1 MEVLHARCAG
11 LDVHK
16 DVIVACARVVSN
28 GKVTREVQRFGT
40 VTPELMRLAEWL
52 SRLGITHAV
61 MEATG
66 VYWKPVWHLLE
77 GTCELVL
84 ANAQHVKAVPGR
96 KSDMNDATW
105 LAELLAHGLVRGSF
119 VPPVAQQQLRDLTRT
134 RKQMTRALSQ
144 QTQRIQKALEDANIK
159 LASVASNVLGQ
170 AGRNILE
177 ALIAGETDAGK
188 LAALRG
194 RLTAPEDKLMAALQG
209 RMTEH
214 HRFILKLHL
223 EQVTAIERGIAELDA
238 RIEQKLSPFRQVVER
253 LTAIPGVSNVI
264 ARVLLA
270 EVGTDVTHFASD
282 AHLVSWAGLCP
293 RLDESAGK
301 IRSRRLRFGNGW
313 LKTDLC
319 QAAVAAARCKSSYLH
334 QQFHRIRSRRGAK
347 RAVIAV
353 AASILTVV
361 YHMLRDGRTY
371 QDLGPLHLDRLNEA
385 RTLRRF
391 TKRIE
396 ALGYTVS
403 VKKAA

>member
-1 MEVLHARCAG
+1 MEVLHARCVG

-16 DVIVACARVVSN
+16 DVVVACARIVDK

-40 VTPELMRLAEWL
+40 VTPELMRLCEWL
-52 SRLGITHAV
+52 SELGVTHAV

-96 KSDMNDATW
+96 KSDLNDAAW

-144 QTQRIQKALEDANIK
+144 QTQRIQKVLEDANIK
-159 LASVASNVLGQ
+159 LASVASRLLGQ
-170 AGRNILE
+170 AGRNILQ
-177 ALIAGETDAGK
+177 ALMAGETDARK

-194 RLTAPEDKLMAALQG
+194 RLAAPEDKLLAALQG
-209 RMTEH
+209 RVTEH
-214 HRFILKLHL
+214 HRFMLRLHL

-238 RIEQKLSPFRQVVER
+238 RIEQQLAPFRDLVER
-253 LTAIPGVSNVI
+253 LTAIPGVSHVI

-270 EVGTDVTHFASD
+270 EVGTDVTHFPSD
-282 AHLVSWAGLCP
+282 AHLVSWTGLCP
-293 RLDESAGK
+293 GLDESAGK
-301 IRSRRLRFGNGW
+301 IRSRRVRFGNGW

-319 QAAVAAARCKSSYLH
+319 QAALAASRSKGTYLH
-334 QQFHRIRSRRGAK
+334 HQFHRIRSRRGVR
-347 RAVIAV
+347 RALIAV
-353 AASILTVV
+353 AASILTAV
-361 YHMLRDGRTY
+361 YHMLKNGRTY
-371 QDLGPLHLDRLNEA
+371 QDLGPLYLDRLHEA

-396 ALGYTVS
+396 ALGYIVS
-403 VKKAA
+403 VQKAA